1 MKTQNILNSK
11 NNLEKEE
18 QAGEITLP
26 DFRLYYEA
34 TVMKTIWYR
43 HTHTHTNTYTHTH
56 THTHTQNRHIG
67 QWNRI
72 EFRNKPTHMVN

>member
-1 MKTQNILNSK
+1 MKTQNILNSQ

-18 QAGEITLP
+18 QAEEITLP

-43 HTHTHTNTYTHTH
+43 HTHTHTHTR
-56 THTHTQNRHIG
+56 NRHIG

-72 EFRNKPTHMVN
+72 EFGNKPTHMVN